1 MLDWALK
8 YIALGW
14 HIFPIKP
21 GTKRP
26 YEGTHGVKDAT
37 NDEAIVRVW
46 WTENPD
52 AGIGLACGKA
62 SGVYA
67 VDIDLDEAKG
77 INGYESLAEFPKIP
91 DTICQE
97 TPRGGIHILFSA
109 EIPPANKNS
118 FRLGIDIRGEG
129 YYILLAPSIHPNGK
143 QYEWEQGR
151 SPWDVKP
158 AEYPDFLRP
167 EPMKGKTA
175 TVTIMD
181 ELAEVPPSTG
191 ESRSTEPQPA
201 AMGHETLYGGKGGV
215 SEPGPA
221 GVLTAPSEIVV
232 VSELPE
238 DGTATTIPLAS
249 VVRLERELTSPTA
262 SSGPSAV
269 ERARLY
275 LAQCEAAI
283 QGHAGHDKLLWAA
296 FCMTHRFELTDS
308 QAYDL
313 LAGDYNPRCDP
324 PWELSNPADFKDF
337 TRKISE
343 SRKLKTSK
351 PRGDLLRADSI
362 LPVDSQYIPTEDEIQ
377 AMIAQSQPE
386 SRIIVPKPK
395 AIITPNERKFFTTNT
410 NGLLRE
416 LCEWIDGTSLILQP
430 FLTLGCAITFLGAL
444 FGRKVKGQLGE
455 RTNLY
460 IMSIADSSDGKN
472 HAPSRCRRLAYDAGA
487 VNLLGGN
494 NLSSASSLEESLSK
508 HSTQLYMLDEIGFLL
523 RSAKS
528 DRDYN
533 HASIIPALMQ
543 LYSSA
548 GDVYKGKEYAD
559 KEKQRV
565 LVEPC
570 CCIYG
575 TASPTRFNEG
585 LSSGQLADGWLGR
598 CLVFNS
604 EKNRPGKSRRDSTTP
619 PPKALVDAVTWWY
632 NFIPGMDQSQDIGK
646 YVQYLGTEVVP
657 DVKPP
662 EPILVPTTPAA
673 EKIFSDLDGES
684 NEQRKA
690 KGKMSGMWSKT
701 EENARK
707 IALILAVSENCR
719 GPKVSG
725 AIADYSCRLIRY
737 LLRHFIREIAPKI
750 YDSATEAQKSKIL
763 EIIQDTGVDGAE
775 KSLITY
781 YARWSNL
788 RQRESILF
796 DLMEGGEVKS
806 VAFGSGGQASVK
818 YFTTANYLKYVKK
831 LQKAE
836 AK

>member
-8 YIALGW
+8 YITLGW
-14 HIFPIKP
+14 HIFPIQP
-21 GTKRP
+21 GTKKP
-26 YEGTHGVKDAT
+26 YKGSRGVRDAT
-37 NDEAIVRVW
+37 NDEATVRAW
-46 WTENPD
+46 WEKNPD

-67 VDIDLDEAKG
+67 VDVDLNEAKG
-77 INGYESLAEFPKIP
+77 INGYESLAEFPKLP
-91 DTICQE
+91 STTCQE
-97 TPRGGIHILFSA
+97 TPRGGIHLIFKA
-109 EIPPANKNS
+109 ARAPANKNS
-118 FRLGIDIRGEG
+118 FRSGIDVRGEG

-143 QYEWEQGR
+143 QYEWSAGR
-151 SPWDVKP
+151 SPWEEDP

-167 EPMKGKTA
+167 TTKNNGTPVGVPVVDAIILPSMAPPEHSGPLTDREREALDMQPTA
-175 TVTIMD
+175 
-181 ELAEVPPSTG
+181 P
-191 ESRSTEPQPA
+191 
-201 AMGHETLYGGKGGV
+201 
-215 SEPGPA
+215 
-221 GVLTAPSEIVV
+221 TAPSAL
-232 VSELPE
+232 SKM
-238 DGTATTIPLAS
+238 
-249 VVRLERELTSPTA
+249 
-262 SSGPSAV
+262 

-275 LAQCEAAI
+275 LAQCEPAI
-283 QGHAGHDKLLWAA
+283 QGCAGHDRLLWAA

-313 LAGDYNPRCDP
+313 LSGDYNPRCDP
-324 PWELSNPADFKDF
+324 PWELSDPSDFKDF

-362 LPVDSQYIPTEDEIQ
+362 LPVDSQYIPTEEEIQ
-377 AMIAQSQPE
+377 AMIAQAQPE
-386 SRIIVPKPK
+386 LWKGRWSQFTPTKEEIEWAVDYTRSPKIILPEPKS
-395 AIITPNERKFFTTNT
+395 IITPNERKFFTTNT

-416 LCEWIDGTSLILQP
+416 LCEWIDDTSLILQP

-455 RTNLY
+455 RTNMY

-487 VNLLGGN
+487 VDLLGGN

-508 HSTQLYMLDEIGFLL
+508 HPTQLYMLDEVGFLL
-523 RSAKS
+523 KSAKS
-528 DRDYN
+528 ERDYN
-533 HASIIPALMQ
+533 HSSIIPALMQ

-559 KEKQRV
+559 KERQRV

-575 TASPTRFNEG
+575 TASPARFNEG

-604 EKNRPGKSRRDSTTP
+604 ERNRPAKRRCDSTAS
-619 PPKALVDAVTWWY
+619 PPKSLVDAVTWWY
-632 NFIPGMDQSQDIGK
+632 NFMPGMDQSQDIGV
-646 YVQYLGTEVVP
+646 YMQYLGTSVVP
-657 DVKPP
+657 EVKPP

-673 EKIFSDLDGES
+673 EKIFADLDRES
-684 NEQRKA
+684 NEQREA
-690 KGKMSGMWSKT
+690 RGKMSGTWSKT

-707 IALILAVSENCR
+707 IALILATSENCQE
-719 GPKVSG
+719 PKVSS

-737 LLRHFIREIAPKI
+737 LLKHFIREIAPKI

-796 DLMEGGEVKS
+796 DLIEGGEVKS
-806 VAFGSGGQASVK
+806 VAFGSGGQSSFR
-818 YFTTANYLKYVKK
+818 YFTTKNYLKYVKK
-831 LQKAE
+831 LQKME